1 MEPLKR
7 SATKMLN
14 TLTGRIPEKIS
25 SNSVKDS
32 VETFDPLPSL
42 EELDSS
48 QASSSGVATTE
59 LFSSSDSSFFST
71 IKNNLV
77 AILAGIALIAF
88 TIFNVM
94 AYYSVQ
100 KDKDKDKDKDTNTN
114 KDTNSQTASLQD
126 TIIKS
131 LKGAYASAYDKI
143 NKYFNEAK
151 EEDVEV
157 AAPAP
162 APEPKKKATAVKN
175 QVPGI
180 TSSKRATTNQSQEVM
195 SEDEEDN
202 AEVDTLDAALK
213 NASSGSSYKANNAY
227 SSVKAE
233 AGWCYVGEEKGYRN
247 CVEVGENDKC
257 MSGDIFPTSQVCVNP
272 SLRA

>member
-48 QASSSGVATTE
+48 QASSSGAATTE
-59 LFSSSDSSFFST
+59 LFSSSDSSFFSAIT
-71 IKNNLV
+71 NNLV

-100 KDKDKDKDKDTNTN
+100 KDKDTN
-114 KDTNSQTASLQD
+114 KDTNSQIASLQD
-126 TIIKS
+126 TILKS
-131 LKGAYASAYDKI
+131 LKDAYASAYDKI
-143 NKYFNEAK
+143 NKYFNETK
-151 EEDVEV
+151 EEEEV
-157 AAPAP
+157 VAPVP
-162 APEPKKKATAVKN
+162 APKKKAAAAVKN

-195 SEDEEDN
+195 SEDEDDN
-202 AEVDTLDAALK
+202 AEVDTLNAALK

>member
-25 SNSVKDS
+25 NGSSKDS

-48 QASSSGVATTE
+48 QASSSGAATTE
-59 LFSSSDSSFFST
+59 LFSSSDSSFLSM

-100 KDKDKDKDKDTNTN
+100 KDKDKD
-114 KDTNSQTASLQD
+114 TNSQTASLQD
-126 TIIKS
+126 TIMKS
-131 LKGAYASAYDKI
+131 LKDAYASAYDKMT
-143 NKYFNEAK
+143 KYFNETK
-151 EEDVEV
+151 EEEDAVV
-157 AAPAP
+157 DPVP
-162 APEPKKKATAVKN
+162 VPKKKAAAAVKN

-195 SEDEEDN
+195 PEEEDDN

>member
-14 TLTGRIPEKIS
+14 TLTGKIPEKIS
-25 SNSVKDS
+25 NGSFKDS
-32 VETFDPLPSL
+32 IETFDPLPSL

-48 QASSSGVATTE
+48 QASTGAASSE
-59 LFSSSDSSFFST
+59 LFSSSDSSFSSMIT
-71 IKNNLV
+71 NNLV

-94 AYYSVQ
+94 AYYSGQ
-100 KDKDKDKDKDTNTN
+100 KDKDKEKDEGTPQ
-114 KDTNSQTASLQD
+114 SASLQD
-126 TIIKS
+126 TITKS
-131 LKGAYASAYDKI
+131 LTDAYTSAYDKAS
-143 NKYFNEAK
+143 KYFNGTK
-151 EEDVEV
+151 EEEE
-157 AAPAP
+157 APAP
-162 APEPKKKATAVKN
+162 VTPIPAPKKKVAATVKN

-180 TSSKRATTNQSQEVM
+180 TSSKRATTNQSQEVV
-195 SEDEEDN
+195 EDDEDDDN

>member
-14 TLTGRIPEKIS
+14 TLTGKIPEKIS
-25 SNSVKDS
+25 NGSFKDS
-32 VETFDPLPSL
+32 IETFDPLPSL

-48 QASSSGVATTE
+48 QASTGAASSE
-59 LFSSSDSSFFST
+59 LFSSSDSSFSSMIT
-71 IKNNLV
+71 NNLV

-94 AYYSVQ
+94 AYYSGQ
-100 KDKDKDKDKDTNTN
+100 KDKDKDKEEGAQQVTSLKA
-114 KDTNSQTASLQD
+114 ASLQD
-126 TIIKS
+126 TITKS
-131 LKGAYASAYDKI
+131 LTDAYTSAYDKAS
-143 NKYFNEAK
+143 KYFNGAK
-151 EEDVEV
+151 EEEE
-157 AAPAP
+157 APVTPIP
-162 APEPKKKATAVKN
+162 APKKKVAATVKN

-180 TSSKRATTNQSQEVM
+180 TSSKRATTNQSQEVV
-195 SEDEEDN
+195 EDDEDDDN

>member
-14 TLTGRIPEKIS
+14 TLTGKIPEKIS
-25 SNSVKDS
+25 NGSSKDS

-48 QASSSGVATTE
+48 QASSSGAASTE
-59 LFSSSDSSFFST
+59 LFSSSDSSFSSMIT
-71 IKNNLV
+71 NNLV

-94 AYYSVQ
+94 AYYSGQ
-100 KDKDKDKDKDTNTN
+100 KDKG
-114 KDTNSQTASLQD
+114 KDTNSPQTESLQD
-126 TIIKS
+126 TITKS
-131 LKGAYASAYDKI
+131 LTGAYTSAYDKVT
-143 NKYFNEAK
+143 KYFNETK
-151 EEDVEV
+151 EEE
-157 AAPAP
+157 APATVPVP
-162 APEPKKKATAVKN
+162 APKKKVATTVKN

-180 TSSKRATTNQSQEVM
+180 TSSKRATTNQSQDVM
-195 SEDEEDN
+195 SEDEDDDN

>member
-14 TLTGRIPEKIS
+14 TLTGKIPEKIS
-25 SNSVKDS
+25 SGSSKDS

-48 QASSSGVATTE
+48 QASSSGAASTE
-59 LFSSSDSSFFST
+59 LFSSSDASFSSMIT
-71 IKNNLV
+71 NNLI

-94 AYYSVQ
+94 AYYSGQ
-100 KDKDKDKDKDTNTN
+100 KDKG
-114 KDTNSQTASLQD
+114 KDTNSPQTAASQQPASLQD
-126 TIIKS
+126 TIMKS
-131 LKGAYASAYDKI
+131 IKGAYASAYDKVT
-143 NKYFNEAK
+143 KYFNETK
-151 EEDVEV
+151 EEDAV
-157 AAPAP
+157 APATVTPIP
-162 APEPKKKATAVKN
+162 APKKKVAATVKN

-180 TSSKRATTNQSQEVM
+180 TSSKRATTSQSQEVV
-195 SEDEEDN
+195 EDDEDDDN

-233 AGWCYVGEEKGYRN
+233 PGWCYVGEEKGYRN

>member
-1 MEPLKR
+1 MI
-7 SATKMLN
+7 T
-14 TLTGRIPEKIS
+14 
-25 SNSVKDS
+25 
-32 VETFDPLPSL
+32 
-42 EELDSS
+42 
-48 QASSSGVATTE
+48 
-59 LFSSSDSSFFST
+59 
-71 IKNNLV
+71 NNLV

-94 AYYSVQ
+94 AYYSGQ
-100 KDKDKDKDKDTNTN
+100 KDKDEGAPQAASSNA
-114 KDTNSQTASLQD
+114 ASLQD
-126 TIIKS
+126 TIMKS
-131 LKGAYASAYDKI
+131 IKGAYASAYDKVT
-143 NKYFNEAK
+143 KYFNETK
-151 EEDVEV
+151 EEE
-157 AAPAP
+157 APVTPVP
-162 APEPKKKATAVKN
+162 APKKKAAATVKN

-180 TSSKRATTNQSQEVM
+180 TSSKRATTSQSQEVV
-195 SEDEEDN
+195 EDDEDDDN

-257 MSGDIFPTSQVCVNP
+257 MSGDIFPTSQVCINP

>member
-14 TLTGRIPEKIS
+14 TLTGKIPEKIS
-25 SNSVKDS
+25 NGSFKDS
-32 VETFDPLPSL
+32 IETFDPLPSL

-48 QASSSGVATTE
+48 QASTGAASSE
-59 LFSSSDSSFFST
+59 LFSSSDYSFSSMIT
-71 IKNNLV
+71 NNLV

-94 AYYSVQ
+94 AYYSGQ
-100 KDKDKDKDKDTNTN
+100 KDKDKGAPQQ
-114 KDTNSQTASLQD
+114 SASLQD
-126 TIIKS
+126 TITKS
-131 LKGAYASAYDKI
+131 LTDAYTSAYDKAS
-143 NKYFNEAK
+143 KYFNGTK
-151 EEDVEV
+151 EEEEEEATVTPI
-157 AAPAP
+157 PA
-162 APEPKKKATAVKN
+162 PKKKVAATVKN

-180 TSSKRATTNQSQEVM
+180 TSSKRATTSQSQEVV
-195 SEDEEDN
+195 EDDEDDDN

>member
-14 TLTGRIPEKIS
+14 TLTGKIPEKIS
-25 SNSVKDS
+25 NGSSKDS

-48 QASSSGVATTE
+48 QASTGAASSE
-59 LFSSSDSSFFST
+59 LFSSSDSSFSSMIT
-71 IKNNLV
+71 NNLI

-94 AYYSVQ
+94 AYYSGQ
-100 KDKDKDKDKDTNTN
+100 KDKDKDKDKGAPPQ
-114 KDTNSQTASLQD
+114 QTASLQD
-126 TIIKS
+126 TITKS
-131 LKGAYASAYDKI
+131 LTGAYASAYEKVT
-143 NKYFNEAK
+143 KYFNETK
-151 EEDVEV
+151 EEDAV
-157 AAPAP
+157 APATVPVP
-162 APEPKKKATAVKN
+162 APKKKVATTVKN

-195 SEDEEDN
+195 SEDEDDDN